1 LSRLIVATAALW
13 LVVTPI
19 AVDRLVSQAGPR
31 DQVTAEGI
39 RQALDAGRYAEAERL
54 ALADG
59 ADSDLLVEA
68 LTKSGKGGVASTL
81 ALAERVVAEKRKR
94 FGMEAPET
102 AISLHNLGALLAVR
116 GEFAKAIAAHEEAL
130 SIRRRLLPRNDPQLA
145 DSLDYV
151 ALPLI
156 MLERLPQ
163 AQTIISEAT
172 QIRGSTGGPGT
183 IESARSVYLQALL
196 YRYAGNYEG
205 ARNALDEVLRI
216 RIGRIPRHPETVEA
230 MQLKGDLRFFD
241 GDVDGAQQMWLAA
254 LDLASSTVGAL
265 HPSTTRLSQRLALA
279 AQERGDLPS
288 VRQWLER
295 AMQSTLG
302 PSAPCYFERIAIL
315 DDSGT
320 LRDYLGDFQ
329 ESRKYF
335 DEALKSAT
343 RCLGSN
349 HSVTATIVH
358 NEAVLAVDMGDF
370 AEAQRL
376 HRQALQAWS
385 ARLGANHPYVARGLD
400 ALAGVAMIQGRPVEA
415 ERLFTRALVI
425 RTKAFGGA
433 HPDVAST
440 LVNLARTA
448 AVAGNMTRARAQID
462 RAIDIYRSGDR
473 PQEPDY
479 MAAALSLRGTLDA
492 RRGAYEEARSN
503 FADAFAERQRVFGAD
518 HPLTAQSRADLAS
531 ADFAL
536 GASDAAIDEALQAE
550 AIGRDHLRFTIR
562 YLPER
567 QALAYA
573 DKRPRG
579 LDLALS
585 VMAAGKPSS
594 ADAVMDAVVR
604 SRGVVLDELAARAQS
619 ARGTDGELAPL
630 NAAVASARERFA
642 NLMLRSLKGE
652 EPVPRPV
659 LDEARNRK
667 EAAERAL
674 AEQSVAARAEAASST
689 IGLREVREML
699 PPGSALVAFLR
710 YDRTTFV
717 PGPVKRT
724 RMVPSYVAL
733 VLGAD
738 NQTTQ
743 MVPLGSAVS
752 VEQAIAAWR
761 DQVGGQAI
769 ASGVPAAEAERMYRL
784 AGARLRQRV
793 WDPFTDGIRGASQ
806 VFIVP
811 DGAINLVS
819 FAALPSGASRYLVE
833 DGPTVHYLSTERDLV
848 PTTAI
853 ASGRGLLAVGGPAFD
868 QRVDAPVA
876 TSARRS
882 GCATLGYV
890 HFEDLPGSRNEAA
903 DITRIWSAMG
913 AASDDAKLL
922 SGRAAT
928 ETAVK
933 QGAIGRRV
941 VHLATHGYF
950 LDSRCQFGVANTR
963 GVGALA
969 SGSVSLSALGE
980 NPLLLTGLALAG
992 ANVRSTAR
1000 TGRDDGIL
1008 TAEEVAG
1015 LNLQG
1020 VEWAVL
1026 SACDTGAG
1034 QIKAGEGVFGL
1045 RRAFQ
1050 IAGARTII
1058 MSLWSVEDL
1067 ATRAWMR
1074 DLYDARFN
1082 KHLTTSAAVREAS
1095 LNTIRGRRARH
1106 QSTHPFYW
1114 AAFVAAGD
1122 WR

>member
-1 LSRLIVATAALW
+1 MPLAVGRLGSR
-13 LVVTPI
+13 
-19 AVDRLVSQAGPR
+19 AGPPG
-31 DQVTAEGI
+31 QSNAEVI
-39 RQALDAGRYAEAERL
+39 RQAIDAGKYAEAERM
-54 ALADG
+54 AAETQG
-59 ADSDLLVEA
+59 ASDLFLETLV
-68 LTKSGKGGVASTL
+68 KNGKGGSPGTV
-81 ALAERVVAEKRKR
+81 ALAERILTEKTKR
-94 FGMEAPET
+94 FGNDSIEA
-102 AISLHNLGALLAVR
+102 AISLNNLGALRTER
-116 GEFAKAIAAHEEAL
+116 GEFADAILLHERAL
-130 SIRRRLLPRNDPQLA
+130 SIRRRSLPPNDPLVA
-145 DSLDYV
+145 DSLDAL
-151 ALPLI
+151 ALPL
-156 MLERLPQ
+156 MFLERFTE
-163 AQTIISEAT
+163 AQEVIAEAIH
-172 QIRGSTGGPGT
+172 IREGRASVDL
-183 IESARSVYLQALL
+183 IARARTLYLQAML
-196 YRYAGNYEG
+196 RRRNGNYE
-205 ARNALDEVLRI
+205 AAMMPLEEVLRI
-216 RIGRIPRHPETVEA
+216 RLELIPTHPDTA
-230 MQLKGDLRFFD
+230 AALALKGDLLLFK
-241 GDVDGAQQMWLAA
+241 GDVDAAQQLWAQALA
-254 LDLASSTVGAL
+254 LTVSAVGER
-265 HPSTTRLSQRLALA
+265 HPLTAPLFHRLAVVS
-279 AQERGDLPS
+279 QELGDLTAKS
-288 VRQWLER
+288 QWLER
-295 AMQSTLG
+295 AMTTSLA
-302 PSAPCYFERIAIL
+302 PSAPCYFERLAVMN
-315 DDSGT
+315 DFGT
-320 LRDYLGDFQ
+320 LSDYRGDFQ
-329 ESRKYF
+329 QSRKYF
-335 DEALKSAT
+335 GDALRNAI
-343 RCLGSN
+343 RCLGPN
-349 HSVTATIVH
+349 HSLTATIIH
-358 NEAVLAVDMGDF
+358 NEAALAFDMGDF
-370 AEAQRL
+370 AEAERL
-376 HRQALQAWS
+376 HRQALQAWTS
-385 ARLGANHPYVARGLD
+385 RLGANHPYVARGLD
-400 ALAGVAMIQGRPVEA
+400 ALAGVAMMQGRPVEA
-415 ERLFTRALVI
+415 ERLFTRALVL

-448 AVAGNMTRARAQID
+448 AATGNMTRARAQID

-479 MAAALSLRGTLDA
+479 MGAALSLRGMLEA
-492 RRGAYEEARSN
+492 QRGAYEEARAN

-518 HPLTAQSRADLAS
+518 HPLTAQSRTDLA
-531 ADFAL
+531 ATDFAL

-585 VMAAGKPSS
+585 VMAAGRPSS
-594 ADAVMDAVVR
+594 ADAVMDAVIR

-619 ARGTDGELAPL
+619 ARSTEGELGSL

-652 EPVPRPV
+652 EPVPRPM

-674 AEQSVAARAEAASST
+674 AEQSVAARAEAASSSV
-689 IGLREVREML
+689 GLPEVREML
-699 PPGSALVAFLR
+699 PPGSALIAFLR
-710 YDRTTFV
+710 YDSTTFV
-717 PGPVKRT
+717 SSSVKRT
-724 RMVPSYVAL
+724 RMVPSYIAL
-733 VLGAD
+733 VLGTD
-738 NQTTQ
+738 NETTQ
-743 MVPLGSAVS
+743 MVPLGSAAS
-752 VEQAIAAWR
+752 IEQAVAAWR

-769 ASGVPAAEAERMYRL
+769 ANGVPAAEAERTYRL
-784 AGARLRQRV
+784 AGARLRQRL
-793 WDPFTDGIRGASQ
+793 WDPLTDRIRGASQ

-890 HFEDLPGSRNEAA
+890 HFDDLPGSRNEAA

-913 AASDDAKLL
+913 GAANDAKLL
-922 SGRAAT
+922 SGPGAT

-933 QGAIGRRV
+933 QGAVGRRV

-1095 LNTIRGRRARH
+1095 LNAIRARRGRH